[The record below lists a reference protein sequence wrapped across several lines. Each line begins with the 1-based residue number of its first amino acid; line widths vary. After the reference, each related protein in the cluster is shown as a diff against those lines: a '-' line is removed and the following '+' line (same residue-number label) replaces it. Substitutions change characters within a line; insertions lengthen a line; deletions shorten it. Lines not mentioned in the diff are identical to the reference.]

1 MTKKAII
8 DVLDISEGGMK
19 FISNLNLP
27 VTPLVILQSE
37 IQLLNHNCIL
47 KGNIIRKKQLLSHRY
62 EYGFQFVEEEKY
74 LGYIVKKLSL
84 KFVGGRR
91 HEVSTRYYIDS

>member
-1 MTKKAII
+1 MNKKAII

-62 EYGFQFVEEEKY
+62 EYGFQFVEEKY
-74 LGYIVKKLSL
+74 LGYIVKKLSF

-91 HEVSTRYYIDS
+91 HEVSTRYYINS